1 MSDCTKC
8 YHNQVCGH
16 QNQWKEYCEEHI
28 KLREKSVLFDAD
40 PICRYYVD
48 KDMVEIK
55 HIHKINNSNELVN
68 NQVDDM
74 KTKAYKSL
82 IKDSKGRDKYF
93 KENAKEEKEP
103 LDKSKIFYYETPNDC
118 NFINEDK
125 CCKTR
130 KLTEEDFIKVLE
142 KLLNI

>member
-16 QNQWKEYCEEHI
+16 QNQWKKYCEEHI

-55 HIHKINNSNELVN
+55 HIHKINNSNELAN

-74 KTKAYKSL
+74 KIRAYRSL
-82 IKDSKGRDKYF
+82 TKDSKGRDKYF
-93 KENAKEEKEP
+93 KENKKEEKKP

-118 NFINEDK
+118 NFINKDE
-125 CCKTR
+125 CCKRTR
-130 KLTEEDFIKVLE
+130 LSEEDFVKVLE
-142 KLLNI
+142 KILNI